1 MKRSLFEI
9 LAISISLLA
18 PILVSAACFDD
29 LDSAKNKS
37 SRPHI
42 DEAIKHVAELTEGGR
57 RIAVLNQAAS
67 KTKGLQDLKKK
78 ISELEISTKKMLEYA
93 AETINA
99 LNGALG
105 ASDITKEAKGHGEE
119 ALTNIKEATTNL
131 RQTLNSANAA
141 ASAPDYN
148 KAMENTMEGIRY
160 AERARSLAEEGY
172 FHIKK
177 M

>member
-9 LAISISLLA
+9 LAILISLVA

-29 LDSAKNKS
+29 LAPAENNSA
-37 SRPHI
+37 RPHI

-57 RIAVLNQAAS
+57 KIAVLNQEAS

-78 ISELEISTKKMLEYA
+78 ISELDIHTKKMLEHA

-99 LNGALG
+99 INGAIG
-105 ASDITKEAKGHGEE
+105 APDITKEAKGHGEE
-119 ALTNIKEATTNL
+119 ALTNIKEVTTNL
-131 RQTLNSANAA
+131 KQTLNSAKAA
-141 ASAPDYN
+141 ASAPDFN

>member
-1 MKRSLFEI
+1 MKRSLFAI
-9 LAISISLLA
+9 LAILISLIA

-29 LDSAKNKS
+29 LPPAENNSA
-37 SRPHI
+37 RPHI
-42 DEAIKHVAELTEGGR
+42 DEAIKHVAELTEEGR
-57 RIAVLNQAAS
+57 GIVVLNQEAS
-67 KTKGLQDLKKK
+67 KIKGLQDLKKK
-78 ISELEISTKKMLEYA
+78 ISELEISSKKMLEHA

-99 LNGALG
+99 INEAIG

-119 ALTNIKEATTNL
+119 ALTKIKEATTNL
-131 RQTLNSANAA
+131 RQTLSSANAA

-148 KAMENTMEGIRY
+148 KAMGNIMEGIRY
-160 AERARSLAEEGY
+160 AERARSLAEEGS

>member
-1 MKRSLFEI
+1 MKRSLLEI
-9 LAISISLLA
+9 LVILISLVA

-29 LDSAKNKS
+29 LSPEEINSA
-37 SRPHI
+37 RPHI
-42 DEAIKHVAELTEGGR
+42 AEAIKHIAELTEGGR
-57 RIAVLNQAAS
+57 KISELNQEVS

-78 ISELEISTKKMLEYA
+78 ISEIEISTKKMLEHA

-99 LNGALG
+99 IKGAIG

-119 ALTNIKEATTNL
+119 ASAHINDAITNL
-131 RQTLNSANAA
+131 RLTLNSIKTA
-141 ASAPDYN
+141 ASNPDYS
-148 KAMENTMEGIRY
+148 KAMEQTMEGIRY
-160 AERARSLAEEGY
+160 SEKARSLAEESY

>member
-9 LAISISLLA
+9 LVILISLVT

-29 LDSAKNKS
+29 LAPAEKNSA
-37 SRPHI
+37 RPHI
-42 DEAIKHVAELTEGGR
+42 DEAIKHVAGLTEGGR
-57 RIAVLNQAAS
+57 RIAVLNQETS

-78 ISELEISTKKMLEYA
+78 ISELEISTKKMLDLA
-93 AETINA
+93 SETINA
-99 LNGALG
+99 ISGAIG

-131 RQTLNSANAA
+131 RLTLNSTKAA

-148 KAMENTMEGIRY
+148 KAMENIMEGIRY
-160 AERARSLAEEGY
+160 AERARSLAEEGSV
-172 FHIKK
+172 HIKK